1 MIQLK
6 ILSVFICSL
15 FSIIGA
21 DVSLLRYNRLSS
33 SPTQSLQRLE
43 SSLTPYPARGYRP
56 QQTFN
61 LPREQPIFPLAGE
74 QFASSNKLN
83 SEDSRQFS
91 LPISRPELV
100 YGSPEKETELQR
112 FTSQRLRSQRLRLAP
127 AVPTA
132 AAAAAPAPIKLER
145 LTNNREDQEDDDDE
159 SPTSI
164 DIEVGGT
171 KKAQDDD
178 KKPKMQ
184 SGEPVVTY
192 YPASAVGFVHPLAAY
207 NLPTPAGYITA
218 TNVPAASAYYQPQFT
233 IAGSPAQLQF
243 LQIIGK
249 LSETSYTA

>member
-6 ILSVFICSL
+6 ISSVFICCL

-33 SPTQSLQRLE
+33 SPTQSLQRSE

-61 LPREQPIFPLAGE
+61 LPREQPIFALAGE

-83 SEDSRQFS
+83 SEDSQSS

-112 FTSQRLRSQRLRLAP
+112 FSSQRLRSQRLRLAP
-127 AVPTA
+127 AAATA
-132 AAAAAPAPIKLER
+132 AVAPVKLER

-159 SPTSI
+159 TSTSI

-171 KKAQDDD
+171 KKTQDGD
-178 KKPKMQ
+178 KKPMMQ

-207 NLPTPAGYITA
+207 NLPTPAGYLTA
-218 TNVPAASAYYQPQFT
+218 TNVPTASYYQPQFSF
-233 IAGSPAQLQF
+233 AGSPAQLQVW
-243 LQIIGK
+243 
-249 LSETSYTA
+249 